1 MSTANAAGAQM
12 SRPSGHRAPTPVTYR
27 HHDTPR
33 GARPALYAPA
43 RTPRGV

>member
-1 MSTANAAGAQM
+1 MSTAIAAGAQM
-12 SRPSGHRAPTPVTYR
+12 SRPCGHRAPAPVTDR

-43 RTPRGV
+43 RASKGV